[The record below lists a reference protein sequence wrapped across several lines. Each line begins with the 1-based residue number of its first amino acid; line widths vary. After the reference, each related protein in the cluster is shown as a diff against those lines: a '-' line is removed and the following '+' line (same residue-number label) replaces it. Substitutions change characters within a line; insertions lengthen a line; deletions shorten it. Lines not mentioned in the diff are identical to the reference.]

1 MKTLNVMDRF
11 SLLLKNKAKVTA
23 MLLLAA
29 VTVSGFTSCTDD
41 DDPILDTINQQDR
54 DFAIAV
60 SQSINGQIA
69 LGELAK
75 TKGQDDS
82 VLEYA
87 NMIVADHGAAKTEL
101 EGIVTG
107 REIEI
112 SGEISAALQEQI
124 NALKLLDGEDFDKAY
139 INSQIEINNNL
150 ESSLENQVDN
160 GENFLLKSYADKT
173 LDIIQKH
180 GREATL
186 VKAELAIERI

>member
-1 MKTLNVMDRF
+1 MKNLNVMDRF

-124 NALKLLDGEDFDKAY
+124 NALKLLGGEDFDKAY